1 LDPGYTN
8 VGYPTPVPFCTLFIR
23 AKNMEN
29 AALAQEKLRRI
40 QLLWADLECAKVG
53 SPEYET
59 LMEKIRALSSEY
71 HALVD
76 PPKKPKKMK

>member
-1 LDPGYTN
+1 
-8 VGYPTPVPFCTLFIR
+8 
-23 AKNMEN
+23 MEK

-40 QLLWADLECAKVG
+40 QLLWADLERAKVG

-59 LMEKIRALSSEY
+59 LMEQIRTLSSEY

-76 PPKKPKKMK
+76 PPK